1 MIEHNEQKKEENP
14 CIIKHVHNT
23 CSVTEMNVDYYSTNK
38 EGRLHFVFEKKLFV
52 WTPLRR
58 VRYPGE
64 SVLRF

>member
-1 MIEHNEQKKEENP
+1 MIEHNEQKKEENTF
-14 CIIKHVHNT
+14 IKHHNT

-38 EGRLHFVFEKKLFV
+38 EGRLYFVFEKKLFV